1 MDYHIRKVR
10 DTDASGIIS
19 LFNYY
24 IEHGFAAYPEQR
36 LDEKMFFMFREV
48 VNEYPFY
55 VIEAKNN
62 QVIGFGFL
70 HRYNPFEMFNRVAEV
85 TYFIHPDYTGKGLGT
100 VLLNRLIEDA
110 KKMNI
115 ETLLANISSKN
126 EVSIEF
132 HKKNGFK
139 ECGRFVKIGKKHGE
153 EFDVV
158 WMQRVI

>member
-1 MDYHIRKVR
+1 MDYQIRKVQ
-10 DTDASGIIS
+10 DTDAPGIIS

-24 IEHGFAAYPEQR
+24 IEHSFAAYPEKR
-36 LDEKMFFMFREV
+36 LDEKMFFMFREAV
-48 VNEYPFY
+48 KEYPFY
-55 VIEAKNN
+55 VIEAYN

-85 TYFIHPDYTGKGLGT
+85 TYFIDPEHTGEGLGT

-110 KKMNI
+110 KKMQI
-115 ETLLANISSKN
+115 DTLLAHISSKN
-126 EVSIEF
+126 ERSIEF

-158 WMQRVI
+158 WMQRFI